1 MFNSLRS
8 RLWLTYLVLIGV
20 VLVVMA
26 LVLLLYIIRNPRI
39 DRQAL
44 ERLDIA
50 ANVISRQIRE
60 NPLGPG
66 EGEGNF
72 PRLEDWFS
80 ARVVIVDSDG
90 RETVDSAPEAAEV
103 NWGTVDPIHF
113 TPRSPDRCSGSKLA
127 VLLAFPPG
135 RPLSGGPDPA
145 PGGLALAGH
154 PPDLGSVPGRVL
166 TPLYSPGNWG

>member
-50 ANVISRQIRE
+50 ANVISRQIWE
-60 NPLGPG
+60 NQL
-66 EGEGNF
+66 
-72 PRLEDWFS
+72 
-80 ARVVIVDSDG
+80 
-90 RETVDSAPEAAEV
+90 
-103 NWGTVDPIHF
+103 
-113 TPRSPDRCSGSKLA
+113 
-127 VLLAFPPG
+127 
-135 RPLSGGPDPA
+135 
-145 PGGLALAGH
+145 
-154 PPDLGSVPGRVL
+154 
-166 TPLYSPGNWG
+166 